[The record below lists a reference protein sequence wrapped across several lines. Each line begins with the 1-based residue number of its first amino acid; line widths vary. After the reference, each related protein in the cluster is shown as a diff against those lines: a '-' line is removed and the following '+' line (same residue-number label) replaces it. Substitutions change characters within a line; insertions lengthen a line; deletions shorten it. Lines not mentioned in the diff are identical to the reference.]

1 MREMQ
6 KPYLTHKLPQKT
18 PQTIDYGEF
27 VTYEEVKKSDS
38 RLLVNTGSAAASAV
52 VELLGATAVVS
63 GVFVLKVVELSLRGV
78 VYLVLVL
85 VERMSRMPRDYDRMP
100 DNPCRPDRRQSEG
113 QRGGQN
119 MQFNNCHNI
128 TINNY

>member
-6 KPYLTHKLPQKT
+6 KPYLRHNSHQQS
-18 PQTIDYGEF
+18 PQTIDYLD
-27 VTYEEVKKSDS
+27 YEEVKRSDPRGS
-38 RLLVNTGSAAASAV
+38 RLLVNSGSAAASAV

-63 GVFVLKVVELSLRGV
+63 GVLVLKVVELSLRGV

-85 VERMSRMPRDYDRMP
+85 VDRMSRMPRDYDRMP
-100 DNPCRPDRRQSEG
+100 DNPCRSERRQSQG